1 MRDLGT
7 LGGTVGFANWLNN
20 TGDVVGSSDL
30 AGDQTSHPFLWN
42 GTKMIDLGTL
52 GGANGSANWVNAA
65 GAVTGNADVPDGT
78 HHGFLWQTGHMR
90 DLPPIGNGPCSNG
103 QAVNNLGEV
112 VGNNTDC
119 QGHELRAVPWRD
131 RHAYDLNTL
140 IPPSPLHLTNA
151 RYISDQ
157 GQIVANGVLI

>member
-119 QGHELRAVPWRD
+119 QGHD
-131 RHAYDLNTL
+131 RG
-140 IPPSPLHLTNA
+140 PSCGTTA
-151 RYISDQ
+151 TRTT
-157 GQIVANGVLI
+157 